1 MFRLPFI
8 LPDGANLLLDLE
20 IEVGRLKDKGW
31 ADSTSGT
38 YRTHMKTYLH
48 FCEEYELQPV
58 PCDQNTVE
66 LYIAYLVDKK
76 RSAYSSIR
84 SYINII
90 SILHKMHDLQDP
102 IANSWNI
109 KHLLTGVKREL
120 GTSQSCRAPV
130 TQELLLKLKNVLD
143 MSNHNNIVFWATCPT
158 GFFGFLR
165 PNNFLVKGTFNPD
178 INLRRID
185 VLPCSWGM
193 LLRLKVTKTLQ
204 FRAKP
209 IEIVLPS
216 LHNHPLCPVTAIV

>member
-1 MFRLPFI
+1 
-8 LPDGANLLLDLE
+8 
-20 IEVGRLKDKGW
+20 
-31 ADSTSGT
+31 
-38 YRTHMKTYLH
+38 
-48 FCEEYELQPV
+48 
-58 PCDQNTVE
+58 
-66 LYIAYLVDKK
+66 
-76 RSAYSSIR
+76 
-84 SYINII
+84 
-90 SILHKMHDLQDP
+90 MHDLQDP

-143 MSNHNNIVFWATCPT
+143 MSNHYNIVFWAACPT
-158 GFFGFLR
+158 DFFGFLR

-193 LLRLKVTKTLQ
+193 LLRMKVTKTLQ

-209 IEIVLPS
+209 I
-216 LHNHPLCPVTAIV
+216 